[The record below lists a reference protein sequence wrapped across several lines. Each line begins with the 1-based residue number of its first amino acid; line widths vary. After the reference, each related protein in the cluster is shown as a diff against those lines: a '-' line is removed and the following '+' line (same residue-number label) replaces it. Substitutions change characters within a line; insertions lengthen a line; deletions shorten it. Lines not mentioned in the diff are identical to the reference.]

1 MFLVIGTIVL
11 NGEKVLFLEVDVLEP
26 TTTLLTAGKS
36 ATEVDNERLFIC

>member
-11 NGEKVLFLEVDVLEP
+11 NGAKVLFLEVDVLEP
-26 TTTLLTAGKS
+26 TTTLWTADES